1 MSRRARER
9 RFMDGKGKK
18 VAVAMSGG
26 VDSSVAALLLKERGF
41 EVAGFHMSLFDAA
54 EGGGAAPGACCSE
67 ESSLAARAVCDII
80 GADFFCLDFKEAFR
94 NSVIVPFVESYLAGR
109 TPNPCVECNRAV
121 KFDALLKD
129 IKGLGF
135 DCLATGHY
143 ARRERDGDRWR
154 LRRGADRLKD
164 QSYFLYMLDS
174 PALESILFPLG
185 ELKKEEVRR
194 IAVRAGLPSAERE
207 ESQDICF
214 AGDGAYE
221 QVIERAQPGGFAPG
235 PIFDVSGKEIGR
247 HTGIVNYTVGQR
259 RGMGV
264 SAAEPLYVLKIL
276 GSENA
281 IIAGPRSELAASG
294 LAFAEAVFQFGE
306 PRLGAFYDAVVRHK
320 SKPVKAEYIGIYRC
334 GQEEA
339 AGRRLH
345 SIIFENP
352 VDGIA
357 PGQSVVLYDGDM
369 VAGGG
374 IIEKAI
380 EK

>member
-1 MSRRARER
+1 MVDA
-9 RFMDGKGKK
+9 GKR

-26 VDSSVAALLLKERGF
+26 VDSSVAALLLKQQGF
-41 EVAGFHMSLFDAA
+41 EVAGFHMSLFDATD
-54 EGGGAAPGACCSE
+54 GGGTAPGACCSE
-67 ESSLAARAVCDII
+67 ESSLAARAVCDIL
-80 GADFFCLDFKEAFR
+80 GADFFCLDFKKTFR

-135 DCLATGHY
+135 DFLATGHY
-143 ARRERDGDRWR
+143 ARRERAVGGWR

-194 IAVRAGLPSAERE
+194 IAFGAGLPSAERE

-221 QVIERAQPGGFAPG
+221 QVIERARPGGFAPG

-276 GSENA
+276 GAENA

-294 LAFAEAVFQFGE
+294 LAFAEAIFQYGE
-306 PRLGAFYDAVVRHK
+306 PRPGAFYDAVVRHK
-320 SKPVKAEYIGIYRC
+320 SKPVRAEYKGEYRC
-334 GQEEA
+334 GQAEDE
-339 AGRRLH
+339 GRRAH
-345 SIIFENP
+345 AIIFENP

-357 PGQSVVLYDGDM
+357 PGQSVVLYDGDV

-380 EK
+380 KK

>member
-1 MSRRARER
+1 MVDS
-9 RFMDGKGKK
+9 GKK

-26 VDSSVAALLLKERGF
+26 VDSSVAALLLKEKGF
-41 EVAGFHMSLFDAA
+41 QVAGFHMSLFDAA
-54 EGGGAAPGACCSE
+54 DGGGTSPGACCSE
-67 ESSLAARAVCDII
+67 ESSLAARAVCDTL
-80 GADFFCLDFKEAFR
+80 GVDFFCLDFKETFR
-94 NSVIVPFVESYLAGR
+94 NLVIVPFVESYLAGR
-109 TPNPCVECNRAV
+109 TPNPCVECNKAV
-121 KFDALLKD
+121 KFEALLND

-135 DCLATGHY
+135 DYLATGHY
-143 ARRERDGDRWR
+143 ARRESVGGKWR
-154 LRRGADRLKD
+154 LRRSADKLKD

-174 PALESILFPLG
+174 PALESILLPLG
-185 ELKKEEVRR
+185 DLKKEDVRQ
-194 IAVRAGLPSAERE
+194 IAARAGLPSAERQ

-221 QVIERAQPGGFAPG
+221 QVIERARPGGFAPG
-235 PIFDVSGKEIGR
+235 PIFDTSGKEIGR

-276 GSENA
+276 GPENA
-281 IIAGPRSELAASG
+281 IIAGPRRELAASG
-294 LAFAEAVFQFGE
+294 LVFSEAVFHAGE
-306 PRLGAFYDAVVRHK
+306 PRSGDHFDAVVRHK
-320 SKPVKAEYIGIYRC
+320 SKPVKAEYKGLYSC
-334 GQEEA
+334 GDAESALSES
-339 AGRRLH
+339 RVV
-345 SIIFENP
+345 IFEKE

-380 EK
+380 ER